1 MLLKKKIW
9 LFSMIMFLTSAA
21 MPQDDLMNML
31 GEDTPDTSY
40 ADAIFKTTRVI
51 QGHSV
56 KSPSYGVLQ
65 FVVSHHFGRINQGLY
80 NLFGLDQA
88 TIRLDLHYGI
98 TDRLAVGIGR
108 SSYQKTLDG
117 YVKYKLLRQSSGA
130 RKMPVTASYLAATDI
145 NTLRWQEPE
154 RDNLFSSRV
163 SYVHQLLVA
172 RKFNNELSLQLTPTL
187 VHKNLVE
194 ASDDNN
200 DIFATGLGGRYKIT
214 KNLSINAE
222 YFHVFGERNKPQYEN
237 ALAIG
242 VDLET
247 GGHVFQL
254 HLTNSQPMFERGF
267 ITETRG
273 KWSNGDIYFG
283 FNINRVFTIKKPKEF
298 RGE

>member
-1 MLLKKKIW
+1 MSLIKKALL
-9 LFSMIMFLTSAA
+9 LPAFLLLTASALA
-21 MPQDDLMNML
+21 QDDLMGML
-31 GEDTPDTSY
+31 EDNKPETTY
-40 ADAIFKTTRVI
+40 ADAIFKSTRII

-65 FVVSHHFGRINQGLY
+65 FVVSHHFGRINQGIY
-80 NLFGLDQA
+80 DFFGLDQA
-88 TIRLDLHYGI
+88 TVRLDLHYGV

-108 SSYQKTLDG
+108 SSFQKTLDG
-117 YVKYKLLRQSSGA
+117 YIKYRMLRQSSG
-130 RKMPVTASYLAATDI
+130 KKNMPVTLSYLAATDV
-145 NTLRWQEPE
+145 NTLKWQEPD
-154 RDNLFSSRV
+154 RSNYFSSRV
-163 SYVHQLLVA
+163 SYVHQLLIA
-172 RKFNNELSLQLTPTL
+172 RKFNDKLSLQLTPSL

-194 ASDDNN
+194 DNDDNN
-200 DIFATGLGGRYKIT
+200 DIIATGIGGRYMIT
-214 KNLSINAE
+214 GSLSINAE
-222 YFHVFGERNKPQYEN
+222 YFHVFGERNDPQYEN

-283 FNINRVFTIKKPKEF
+283 FNINRVFTIQEPKGFKE
-298 RGE
+298 

>member
-1 MLLKKKIW
+1 MSLIKKVLL
-9 LFSMIMFLTSAA
+9 LPALLVFTTSAMA
-21 MPQDDLMNML
+21 QDDLMGML
-31 GEDTPDTSY
+31 DDNEPKTTY
-40 ADAIFKTTRVI
+40 ADAIFKSTRVI

-56 KSPSYGVLQ
+56 KSPSFGVLQ
-65 FVVSHHFGRINQGLY
+65 FVVSHHFGRINQGIY
-80 NLFGLDQA
+80 DFFGLDQA
-88 TIRLDLHYGI
+88 TVRLDLHYGV

-108 SSYQKTLDG
+108 SSFQKTLDG
-117 YVKYKLLRQSSGA
+117 YIKYRMLRQSSGE
-130 RKMPVTASYLAATDI
+130 RNMPVTVSYLAAADV
-145 NTLRWQEPE
+145 NTLKWQEPD
-154 RDNLFSSRV
+154 RNNYFSSRV

-172 RKFNNELSLQLTPTL
+172 RKFNDNISLQLTPSL

-194 ASDDNN
+194 DSNDNN
-200 DIFATGLGGRYKIT
+200 DIIATGIGGRYMIT
-214 KNLSINAE
+214 GSLSINAE
-222 YFHVFGERNKPQYEN
+222 YFHVFGERNDPQYEN

-283 FNINRVFTIKKPKEF
+283 FNINRVFTIQEPKEF
-298 RGE
+298 KE

>member
-1 MLLKKKIW
+1 MSLIKKALL
-9 LFSMIMFLTSAA
+9 FPAFLLLTTSALA
-21 MPQDDLMNML
+21 QDDLMGML
-31 GEDTPDTSY
+31 DDNEPKTTY
-40 ADAIFKTTRVI
+40 ADAIFKSTRVI

-65 FVVSHHFGRINQGLY
+65 FVVSHHFGRINQGIY
-80 NLFGLDQA
+80 DFFGLDQA
-88 TIRLDLHYGI
+88 TVRLDLHYGV

-108 SSYQKTLDG
+108 SSFQKTLDG
-117 YVKYKLLRQSSGA
+117 YIKYRMLRQSSGE
-130 RKMPVTASYLAATDI
+130 RNMPITLSYLAATDV
-145 NTLRWQEPE
+145 NTLKWQEPD
-154 RDNLFSSRV
+154 RNNYFSSRV
-163 SYVHQLLVA
+163 SYVHQILIA
-172 RKFNNELSLQLTPTL
+172 RKFNDNLSLQLTPSL

-194 ASDDNN
+194 DSDDNN
-200 DIFATGLGGRYKIT
+200 DIIATGIGGRYMIT
-214 KNLSINAE
+214 GSLSINAE
-222 YFHVFGERNKPQYEN
+222 YFHVFGERNDPQYEN

-283 FNINRVFTIKKPKEF
+283 FNINRVFTIQEPKEF
-298 RGE
+298 KE

>member
-1 MLLKKKIW
+1 MSLIKKALL
-9 LFSMIMFLTSAA
+9 FPAFLLLTMSALA
-21 MPQDDLMNML
+21 QDDLMGML
-31 GEDTPDTSY
+31 DDNEPKTTY
-40 ADAIFKTTRVI
+40 ADAIFKSTRII

-65 FVVSHHFGRINQGLY
+65 FVVSHHFGRINQGIY
-80 NLFGLDQA
+80 DFFGLDQA
-88 TIRLDLHYGI
+88 TVRLDLHYGV

-108 SSYQKTLDG
+108 SSFQKTLDG
-117 YVKYKLLRQSSGA
+117 YIKYRMLRQSSGE
-130 RKMPVTASYLAATDI
+130 RNMPITLSYLAATDV
-145 NTLRWQEPE
+145 NTLKWQEPD
-154 RDNLFSSRV
+154 RNNYFSSRV
-163 SYVHQLLVA
+163 SYVHQILIA
-172 RKFNNELSLQLTPTL
+172 RKFNDNLSLQLTPSL

-194 ASDDNN
+194 DSDDNN
-200 DIFATGLGGRYKIT
+200 DIIATGIGGRYMIT
-214 KNLSINAE
+214 GSLSINAE
-222 YFHVFGERNKPQYEN
+222 YFHVFGERNDPLYEN

-283 FNINRVFTIKKPKEF
+283 FNINRVFTIQEPKEF
-298 RGE
+298 KE